1 MTSLPAWQNPVPRG
15 RYHLLIVGA
24 GPAGLVAAETAV
36 RQGARVALIERNLL
50 GGTCLNSGCIPSKT
64 IIRTSRLY
72 REMRDAE
79 LFGGQVPSGI
89 TVDFPAVMER
99 VRRVRAR
106 LGKRVSAEQLVASG
120 IDLYVG
126 EARFAGPGIRPRPSP
141 APRSPDSAR
150 RRPARS
156 PRTTGGSVRGR
167 G

>member
-15 RYHLLIVGA
+15 RYHLLIVRA
-24 GPAGLVAAETAV
+24 GPAGLIAAETAV
-36 RQGARVALIERNLL
+36 RGGARVALIERNLL

-99 VRRVRAR
+99 VRRVRACS
-106 LGKRVSAEQLVASG
+106 GSALS
-120 IDLYVG
+120 L
-126 EARFAGPGIRPRPSP
+126 ARGW
-141 APRSPDSAR
+141 
-150 RRPARS
+150 
-156 PRTTGGSVRGR
+156 TT
-167 G
+167 